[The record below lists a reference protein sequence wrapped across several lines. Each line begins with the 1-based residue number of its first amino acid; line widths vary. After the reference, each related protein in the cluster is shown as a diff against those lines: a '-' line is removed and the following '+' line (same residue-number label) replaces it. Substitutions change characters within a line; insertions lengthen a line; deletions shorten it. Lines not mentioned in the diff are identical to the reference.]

1 MFEHIQSALQRPNFI
16 AFVVLFL
23 WGLFIMVTHPNLVK
37 KLIGMYLVQT
47 SIIFL
52 LVTIS
57 AKQDATVP
65 ILQGKDAV
73 MAEGDDVDPV
83 KYANPLPHVLTLTAI
98 VVQVATLGVSLALVT
113 AIYRTYGSL
122 DEDELLKRIE

>member
-1 MFEHIQSALQRPNFI
+1 MLEHIVPALQRPNFI

-73 MAEGDDVDPV
+73 MAEDDDVDPA

-113 AIYRTYGSL
+113 AIYRRYGSL

>member
-1 MFEHIQSALQRPNFI
+1 MLEHIEAALQRPNFI

-73 MAEGDDVDPV
+73 MAEGDDVDPA

-113 AIYRTYGSL
+113 AIYRRYGSL